1 MGLYEDWYIFAN
13 RESTRFY
20 VFMKTVSTG
29 RNKDELSF
37 ELCANQSYS
46 LGFKKVREMTLHSIT
61 YGSRNR
67 RDNSVWVGGW
77 GGGYIVIENNDKQGD
92 EKDEGIEIEKEV
104 KCGVAKKPRTKITRR
119 FEVVTELV
127 FKWS

>member
-1 MGLYEDWYIFAN
+1 MG
-13 RESTRFY
+13 REIDVT
-20 VFMKTVSTG
+20 TP
-29 RNKDELSF
+29 
-37 ELCANQSYS
+37 
-46 LGFKKVREMTLHSIT
+46 
-61 YGSRNR
+61 YG
-67 RDNSVWVGGW
+67 WVGG